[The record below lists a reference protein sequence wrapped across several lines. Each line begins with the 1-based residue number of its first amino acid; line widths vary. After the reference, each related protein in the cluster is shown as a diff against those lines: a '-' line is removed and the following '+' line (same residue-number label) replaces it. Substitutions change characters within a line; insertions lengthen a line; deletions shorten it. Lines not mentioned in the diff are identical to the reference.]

1 MLYKKNGTKVLS
13 DELFRNPTCEYRGTP
28 FWAWNATLRKD
39 ELLWQID
46 RLKEMG
52 FGGYH
57 MHTRSG
63 MATKYLSEEFMDLIK
78 ACNEHGK
85 QEKMLSW
92 LYDEDRWPS
101 GAAGGIV
108 TKNPKYRQKCIY
120 FTQIS
125 PDTLQGYGTDK
136 IAAEERVSA
145 NLKEVVDPKT
155 GYETGKPYLLA
166 CYNVE
171 LNGDGTLKSYEKT
184 EKGAPIVGK
193 RWYAYVC
200 TPQPSGWYNNQTYVD
215 TLDKE
220 AMAEFIRVTY
230 EAYKKAVGEDFGG
243 SIPAIFTDEPQFQH
257 KETLSFADS
266 DESVRVPWTTTAEET
281 FKERYGYSIV
291 ERLPELFW
299 NLAADAPSQ
308 ARYHYHDHIC
318 QLFTEA
324 FADQCGA
331 WCDKNGLALTGH
343 MLHEDW
349 LRTQT
354 CSLGEAMRAYRSFG
368 IPGIDMLCDE
378 INLSTAKQTQSAV
391 HQYGKEAMLS
401 ELYGVTGWEFD
412 FRGHKFQGDWQAAL
426 GVTVRVP
433 HLSWVSM
440 KGSAKRDYPA
450 SIHYQSCWYRKYAYV
465 EDHFARV
472 NTAMTRGVP
481 DVKVAMIHP
490 IESYWINLGPR
501 ENTAAL
507 LRTIEDNFQ
516 NITRYLLRNT
526 IDFDYISESLLPELY
541 QGVADRKFGVG
552 KMVYSAVV
560 VPPLVMLRQT
570 TIDALSE
577 FVKQGG
583 KVIFTGDCPCFVDGK
598 RSEKA
603 RALYDTSIKVP
614 FSPSDICNAL
624 AEEREVTIK
633 HIDGNA
639 TDNLIYQMRKD
650 GDRKWMFVCRCD
662 KPATSIYYD
671 PAEYDP
677 ERIVVKLK
685 GNYKVTLY
693 DTISGEIKPIA
704 YGTKGGYTTF
714 RYDLYASDSLL
725 VALDPT
731 SENDC
736 LQLPTAERKQADRVI
751 DCKGYVDY
759 ALSEPNVLVLDLC
772 EWSWDRK
779 TWNEREEI
787 LRIDQKIRE
796 TFGYPM
802 ADGRDCQPWAI
813 EEEKIDKFPYLRFVF
828 DSETEAACRLAF
840 EEATEVVFNGENVA
854 ISADGYFTDKDI
866 HTMKMP
872 PIKKGKNELI
882 VRVPISKRISM
893 ENLFLLGDFGVRVEG
908 ATSIVTAKKPQIAF
922 GSITTQGMP
931 FYGAAITYKMP
942 IETKDCDLRV
952 CASYY
957 KGALIGVKLDGKDVG
972 NIVYAPFALDIPNV
986 AAGKHK
992 LELTLYAT
1000 RVNSFGMLHC
1010 CSNVRWKGPRLYY
1023 TDGALWSYEYDL
1035 KNVGIMK
1042 SPVIE
1047 VFEK

>member
-1 MLYKKNGTKVLS
+1 MLYKKNGTKELS
-13 DELFRNPTCEYRGTP
+13 DALFKNPTSEYRGTP

-85 QEKMLSW
+85 QVEMLSW

-108 TKNPKYRQKCIY
+108 TKNPKYRQKFIQ
-120 FTQIS
+120 FTKIS
-125 PDTLQGYGTDK
+125 P
-136 IAAEERVSA
+136 AEIQTCDESA
-145 NLKEVVDPKT
+145 RKAKNIPAFLSEVVDPKT
-155 GYETGKPYLLA
+155 GYETGKSYLLG
-166 CYNVE
+166 CYNVV
-171 LNGDGTLKSYEKT
+171 LNDDGTLKSYEKT
-184 EKGAPIVGK
+184 DADAPIVGK

-220 AMAEFIRVTY
+220 SMAEFIRVTY
-230 EAYKKAVGEDFGG
+230 EAYKNAVGEDFGE
-243 SIPAIFTDEPQFQH
+243 SVPAIFTDEPQFMVKVQ
-257 KETLSFADS
+257 LSFADS
-266 DESVRVPWTTTAEET
+266 DESVQFPWTTTAEDS
-281 FKERYGYSIV
+281 FKQHYGYSVV
-291 ERLPELFW
+291 EKLPELFW
-299 NLAADAPSQ
+299 NLADNAPSL

-331 WCDKNGLALTGH
+331 WCEKNGLALTGH
-343 MLHEDW
+343 MLLEDR
-349 LRTQT
+349 LGSQT
-354 CSLGEAMRAYRSFG
+354 VAIGEAMRAYRGFG
-368 IPGIDMLCDE
+368 IPGIDMLCDAV
-378 INLSTAKQTQSAV
+378 NLSTAKQTQSAV

-450 SIHYQSCWYRKYAYV
+450 SIHYQSCWYNKYAYV

-490 IESYWINLGPR
+490 IETYWMNLGPR
-501 ENTAAL
+501 ENTASL

-516 NITRYLLRNT
+516 NLTRYLLRGT
-526 IDFDYISESLLPELY
+526 IDFDYISESLLQELY
-541 QGVADRKFGVG
+541 QGVYDRKLGVG
-552 KMVYSAVV
+552 KMSYSAVV
-560 VPPLVMLRQT
+560 VPPLTTLRQT
-570 TIDALSE
+570 TVDALYA

-583 KVIFTGDCPCFVDGK
+583 KVIFTGDCPTLVDGK
-598 RSEKA
+598 ISENA
-603 RALYDTSIKVP
+603 RALYDAAIKVP
-614 FSPSDICNAL
+614 FSPEDICEAL
-624 AEEREVTIK
+624 EAERDVTIK
-633 HIDGNA
+633 LTDGNA
-639 TDNLIYQMRKD
+639 TNNLIYQMRKD

-671 PAEYDP
+671 DAEHYP
-677 ERIVVKLK
+677 ERIVVKVK

-693 DTISGEIKPIA
+693 DTISGDIKTIS
-704 YGTKGGYTTF
+704 YRVKGGYTTF

-731 SENDC
+731 TENDC
-736 LQLPTAERKQADRVI
+736 LELPTAVRKQANRVI

-759 ALSEPNVLVLDLC
+759 ELSEPNVMVLDLC
-772 EWSWDRK
+772 EWSWDNK
-779 TWNEREEI
+779 TWNEKEEM
-787 LRIDQKIRE
+787 LRIDKKIRE
-796 TFGYPM
+796 EFGYPM
-802 ADGRDCQPWAI
+802 ADGHDCQPWAI

-828 DSETEAACRLAF
+828 DSETETACKLAF
-840 EEATEVVFNGENVA
+840 EEAVEIVFNGERVE
-854 ISADGYFTDKDI
+854 IEPDGYFTDKDI
-866 HTMKMP
+866 RTTKMP
-872 PIKKGKNELI
+872 PIKKGRNELV
-882 VRVPISKRISM
+882 VRVPISKRVSM
-893 ENLFLLGDFGVRVEG
+893 ENMFLLGDFGVRVEG
-908 ATSIVTAKKPQIAF
+908 ATAIVTAKKQQIAF

-931 FYGAAITYKMP
+931 FYGAAVTYKMP

-952 CASYY
+952 RASYY

-972 NIVYAPFALDIPNV
+972 DIVYAPFSLDIPNV
-986 AAGKHK
+986 AAGKHE

-1000 RVNSFGMLHC
+1000 RVNSFNALHC
-1010 CSNVRWKGPRLYY
+1010 CANVSWKGPGMYY
-1023 TDGALWSYEYDL
+1023 TNGVEWSYEYDL

-1042 SPVIE
+1042 SPIIE
-1047 VFEK
+1047 VFDK